1 MSVRIIPFDYREI
14 GREIRARRNKLGMT
28 QRQLA
33 AKIPCS
39 LTYISRIEN
48 GAKPSLEVLVRIAHI
63 LDMSLD
69 SIFCV
74 QAEDDT
80 EFTRVLRVVLHQSP
94 EVRQIALNMLYA
106 CLHSPESSGNTYEP
120 PEPPEPPNLE
130 DSSSIQS
137 LLSDAPEDWQ

>member
-1 MSVRIIPFDYREI
+1 MSVRIIPFDYQEI

-69 SIFCV
+69 SIF
-74 QAEDDT
+74 
-80 EFTRVLRVVLHQSP
+80 
-94 EVRQIALNMLYA
+94 
-106 CLHSPESSGNTYEP
+106 
-120 PEPPEPPNLE
+120 
-130 DSSSIQS
+130 
-137 LLSDAPEDWQ
+137 

>member
-1 MSVRIIPFDYREI
+1 MSVRIIPFDYVEI

-33 AKIPCS
+33 DKIPCS

-48 GAKPSLEVLVRIAHI
+48 GAKPSLEVLVRISHI

-80 EFTRVLRVVLHQSP
+80 EFTRILRVVLHQSP
-94 EVRQIALNMLYA
+94 EVRKIALNMLYA
-106 CLHSPESSGNTYEP
+106 CLRSQDTASGAFKTPAPLEAS
-120 PEPPEPPNLE
+120 NLE
-130 DSSSIQS
+130 DSGSFQS
-137 LLSDAPEDWQ
+137 LLADAPEDWQ

>member
-1 MSVRIIPFDYREI
+1 MSVRIIPFDYQEI

-80 EFTRVLRVVLHQSP
+80 EFTRVLRVVLHQVP
-94 EVRQIALNMLYA
+94 R
-106 CLHSPESSGNTYEP
+106 
-120 PEPPEPPNLE
+120 
-130 DSSSIQS
+130 SSSDRVEHAVCVSSFSGIIRKY
-137 LLSDAPEDWQ
+137 L

>member
-1 MSVRIIPFDYREI
+1 MSVRIIPFDYQEI

-80 EFTRVLRVVLHQSP
+80 EFTRVLRSP
-94 EVRQIALNMLYA
+94 
-106 CLHSPESSGNTYEP
+106 P
-120 PEPPEPPNLE
+120 PIPR
-130 DSSSIQS
+130 SSSDRVEHAVCVSSFSGIIRKY
-137 LLSDAPEDWQ
+137 L

>member
-1 MSVRIIPFDYREI
+1 MSVRIIPFDYQEI
-14 GREIRARRNKLGMT
+14 GREIRAPAQQIGNDT
-28 QRQLA
+28 T
-33 AKIPCS
+33 P
-39 LTYISRIEN
+39 ISRKDPVQSYIYFAHRKWCE
-48 GAKPSLEVLVRIAHI
+48 PSLEVLVRIAHI